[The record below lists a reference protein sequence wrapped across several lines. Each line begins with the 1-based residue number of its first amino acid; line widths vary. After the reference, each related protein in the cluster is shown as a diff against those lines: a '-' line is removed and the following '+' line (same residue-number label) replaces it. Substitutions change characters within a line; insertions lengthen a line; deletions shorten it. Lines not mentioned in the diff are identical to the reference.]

1 LGLGHGVLL
10 GATESEMPGVW
21 LVGRWRWPLVTMRR
35 TEERDGGFGLLYLL
49 RLLGERGGFC

>member
-1 LGLGHGVLL
+1 LGLGHEVLL

-21 LVGRWRWPLVTMRR
+21 LAGRWLTARVVMRR
-35 TEERDGGFGLLYLL
+35 TKGRDCGFGLLYLL